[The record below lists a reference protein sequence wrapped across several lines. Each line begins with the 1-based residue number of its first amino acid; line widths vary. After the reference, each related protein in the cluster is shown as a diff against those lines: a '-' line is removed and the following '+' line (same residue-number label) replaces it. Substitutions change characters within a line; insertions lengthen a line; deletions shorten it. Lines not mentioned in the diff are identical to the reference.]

1 MANPAK
7 DKPRPEAAAK
17 AGGGGG
23 KGKEA
28 RPDRGAGKAPAKG
41 PAGEAAPAGPP
52 TPPRLRDRYRA
63 EIVPALMKEF
73 GYANP
78 FQVPRLKKVVLNM
91 GLGEAVQNVKILD
104 AAVEE
109 LGTIAG
115 QRAAITRA
123 KKSEAAFKIREGMPI
138 GCRVTLRGARMY
150 EFLDRFLSAALPRI
164 RDFRGVSPKSF
175 DGRGNYALG
184 VKEQLIFPEVTY
196 DKVDMVR
203 GMDICIET
211 SARTDEEGRALLQ
224 HLGFPFRK

>member
-1 MANPAK
+1 MAKPAK
-7 DKPRPEAAAK
+7 EPPRAAGAK
-17 AGGGGG
+17 APKGAEARPAKGGG
-23 KGKEA
+23 KPPAKA
-28 RPDRGAGKAPAKG
+28 VAPA
-41 PAGEAAPAGPP
+41 APP
-52 TPPRLRDRYRA
+52 TPPRLKARYRR
-63 EIVPALMKEF
+63 EIVPALMKRF

-78 FQVPRLKKVVLNM
+78 FQVPGLKKVVLNM
-91 GLGEAVQNVKILD
+91 GLGEAVQNVKVLD

-109 LGTIAG
+109 LAGITG
-115 QRAAITRA
+115 QRPAVTRA
-123 KKSEAAFKIREGMPI
+123 KKSEAAFKIRAGMPI
-138 GCRVTLRGARMY
+138 GIRVTLRGGRMY

-211 SARTDEEGRALLQ
+211 SARTDEEGRALLE